1 MIRKSL
7 GLLAGMLVTVAVY
20 AAGAQLRT
28 DHPDNYV
35 VRRGDTLWDIS
46 ARFLSKPW
54 LWPEIWQANPQI
66 QNPHLIYP
74 GDVLNLSFING
85 PHLKLEPSI
94 HREGEAITAIPLSQL
109 KPFLLDTRV
118 VDSSELKS
126 TPYVMGFEEAQIAGT
141 PGQNIYVRGLQAVP
155 GQRWAIVRPT
165 HIFRGFKA
173 GSADSDHND
182 LIAQDLDSDV
192 SLSNTPWW
200 EDDRPGKQW
209 WDSRDERHFTRG
221 KDLGVEVIVLG
232 TAEVLRSGDPSTLL
246 LLNSTAE
253 VRAGDRLLPVD
264 ENPYDPYFYPHP
276 PKSLPADGRVIALD
290 PNTMDVTGPR
300 SVVALSVGAKDGV
313 DNGTT
318 FAIWA
323 PGEAVSDDVAHSAWH
338 RDTGKSITL
347 PDEYVG
353 HVMVFRTFDRVSYGL
368 IMDGLKP
375 TKLGYK
381 LKLPE

>member
-20 AAGAQLRT
+20 AAGAQLRA
-28 DHPDNYV
+28 DHPDSYT

-85 PHLKLEPSI
+85 PHLKLEPSV

-109 KPFLLDTRV
+109 KTFLTDTRV
-118 VDSSELKS
+118 IDSSQLKT
-126 TPYVMGFEEAQIAGT
+126 TPYVMGFEEAQIAGSS
-141 PGQNIYVRGLQAVP
+141 GQNIYVRGLQAVP
-155 GQRWAIVRPT
+155 GERWAIVRPT

-173 GSADSDHND
+173 GDAGRDDGD
-182 LIAQDLDSDV
+182 LFAHDLDSDV
-192 SLSNTPWW
+192 ALTNTPWK
-200 EDDRPGKQW
+200 EDDRTEW
-209 WDSRDERHFTRG
+209 WDAHKVSHLARS
-221 KDLGVEVIVLG
+221 KDLGVEVTVLG
-232 TAEVLRSGDPSTLL
+232 TAEVLRSGDPATLL
-246 LLNSTAE
+246 LLDSTVE
-253 VRAGDRLLPVD
+253 IRAGDRLLPVD
-264 ENPYDPYFYPHP
+264 DHPYDPYFYPHP

-338 RDTGKSITL
+338 RDTGKSISL
-347 PDEYVG
+347 PDEYVA

-375 TKLGYK
+375 VKLGYT
-381 LKLPE
+381 LKMPE